1 VVLHV
6 CANTDLI
13 IELICQTGAVGLSIE
28 EKADLKRA
36 AAIAHQ
42 QGVWVFGNLATATT
56 LFKGTPEEVYREAIA
71 ALGNGT
77 DFLCPGCGIAPPRSP
92 LENIRQLKKAR
103 DDCFKVG

>member
-42 QGVWVFGNLATATT
+42 QEVWVFGNLATATATT

-71 ALGNGT
+71 ALGNAT
-77 DFLCPGCGIAPPRSP
+77 DYPLPRTRHRPP
-92 LENIRQLKKAR
+92 LAAEKQ
-103 DDCFKVG
+103 